1 MGFRQMRVFV
11 FFDLP
16 VLTPQDRRAYG
27 KFHRYLTRSGFIMM
41 QESVYTK
48 LCLNAT
54 AAKTIYTNVKS
65 HKPEKGLVE
74 LLTVTEKQ
82 YSSIEYIVG
91 EASDEYVSST
101 ERLIVL

>member
-1 MGFRQMRVFV
+1 MRVFV

-16 VLTPQDRRAYG
+16 VLTSADRRAYG
-27 KFHRYLTRSGFIMM
+27 KFRRYLVNSGFIMM
-41 QESVYTK
+41 QESVYSK

-54 AAKTIYTNVKS
+54 AAKTVYSNVRS

-82 YSSIEYIVG
+82 YSSIEYLVG
-91 EASDEYVSST
+91 EASDEFVST
-101 ERLIVL
+101 TDRLVVL